1 MADRETIKM
10 IQVVTHSNCWYFK
23 IYFKL
28 LQWVNFYFD
37 TTLSALISSIWWD
50 WMLLQYYLL
59 YFVTYQHLE
68 RIKTNWIEAFKP
80 VWLCPSQS
88 IHYLVFPVFAACTE
102 SDVTAILTAAEC
114 SLHECVL
121 LWKKGLQSAAKIS
134 LSSSVIQRI
143 QPFVTAD
150 TAAM

>member
-1 MADRETIKM
+1 M
-10 IQVVTHSNCWYFK
+10 SF
-23 IYFKL
+23 
-28 LQWVNFYFD
+28 
-37 TTLSALISSIWWD
+37 SSH
-50 WMLLQYYLL
+50 Y
-59 YFVTYQHLE
+59 YFVLPLFTA
-68 RIKTNWIEAFKP
+68 N
-80 VWLCPSQS
+80 
-88 IHYLVFPVFAACTE
+88 TE